1 LSLSLL
7 ARLIS
12 DCVFN
17 FILGRYNWRR
27 GNPGSQPP
35 MAIPTSELTGAAV
48 TAASRKPWYRVLWV
62 QVLVAIALAI
72 VLGYVDPVRAV
83 AMKPLGDAFIRV
95 ITAIIT
101 LIIFCTVV
109 TGIAGMENLKKVGR
123 VGGMALIYFEV
134 VSTVALLIGLV
145 VGNVVRPGS
154 GFNVNVATLDAKAV
168 SDYAGQAKAQSVSDF
183 LLHIIP
189 TTVFD
194 AFAKGDILEVV
205 FVALLF
211 GFALSAAGARAKPL
225 VEFVDSLTH
234 VVFEVTKILMK
245 FAPVGA
251 FGAMAY
257 TVGKFGLASLGPLVK
272 LIGTFWI
279 TSILFVVIVL
289 GAIAWLAGFSI
300 FRFLAYIKEEILL
313 VLAVSS
319 SEIAIPTLMAKLE
332 KLGCSKSLVGLVV
345 PTGFTFNTD
354 GTSLYMTLAA
364 LFVAQAT
371 NTHLTLTQQITIL
384 AVAVLTSKGASGV
397 QGASF
402 IALVATL
409 SVIPT
414 IPVAGMALILGI
426 DRFMSMFRALV
437 NMIGNGVATLVIA
450 RLDGELDRQTL
461 RRNIV

>member
-1 LSLSLL
+1 M
-7 ARLIS
+7 
-12 DCVFN
+12 
-17 FILGRYNWRR
+17 
-27 GNPGSQPP
+27 P
-35 MAIPTSELTGAAV
+35 
-48 TAASRKPWYRVLWV
+48 ASGKTPWYRTLWV

-72 VLGYVDPVRAV
+72 MLGYVDPARGI
-83 AMKPLGDAFIRV
+83 AMKPLGDAFIRL
-95 ITAIIT
+95 ITMIIS

-109 TGIAGMENLKKVGR
+109 SGIAGMENLKKVGR
-123 VGGMALIYFEV
+123 VGGIALVYFEV
-134 VSTVALLIGLV
+134 VSTVALMIGLV
-145 VGNVVRPGS
+145 VGNTVRPGN
-154 GFNVNVATLDAKAV
+154 GFNVNVATLDAKSV
-168 SDYAGQAKAQSVSDF
+168 SDYTGQAKAQSVTEF

-189 TTVFD
+189 TTAVD

-211 GFALSAAGARAKPL
+211 GFALSAVGERARPVVA
-225 VEFVDSLTH
+225 FVDSLTH
-234 VVFEVTKILMK
+234 VVFEVTRILMK

-257 TVGKFGLASLGPLVK
+257 TVGKFGLAALGPLARLV
-272 LIGTFWI
+272 GTFWL
-279 TSILFVVIVL
+279 TSIFFVLIVL
-289 GAIAWLAGFSI
+289 GAICWAAGFSI
-300 FRFLAYIKEEILL
+300 FRFLVYIREEILL

-332 KLGCSKSLVGLVV
+332 KLGCSKPLVGLVV

-437 NMIGNGVATLVIA
+437 NVIGNGVATLVVA
-450 RLDGELDRQTL
+450 RLNGELDRQTL
-461 RRNIV
+461 QHNLV